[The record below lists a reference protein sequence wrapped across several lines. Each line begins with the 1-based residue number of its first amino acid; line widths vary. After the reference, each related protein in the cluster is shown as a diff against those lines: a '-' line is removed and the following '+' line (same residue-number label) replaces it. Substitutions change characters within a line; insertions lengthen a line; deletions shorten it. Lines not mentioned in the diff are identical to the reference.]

1 MSDQDSGSNFPQPLQ
16 IKNQTEIVDR
26 TYSEILMEQIVNDDD
41 FLYQSMIDDDQYSRP
56 KVIPTIANQTIIYR
70 NTIEMKRQQPNI
82 FQRCFG
88 GKKSSNKVTMAEIID
103 LRQKELFND
112 YVYETEKDGF
122 LKDVQKYIH
131 KVKVLEPD
139 SQFYIFW
146 QVLNSILV
154 ILFFFQIPFIFAYQ
168 PLIQKNKSID
178 YQFYETFALN
188 FAIAIFV
195 IDIALTFNIAY
206 YKQGYLVSGRKQI
219 AINYIKTYLILDLI
233 PLFCLIEFR
242 IFLHQKNQQF
252 GIEIFLFIL
261 KIYEVFKTSNM
272 IQEYLQLEPSKLA
285 KYRLLTV
292 MLTITWLCHLFACVF
307 FFVGRRELNK
317 GKKSVS
323 WLNKSDLITM
333 HGGYK
338 KLQEHIFELHL
349 YSFYWAVTTM
359 ISVGYGD
366 VTPKNAWEVVVT
378 VVTQFISCI
387 VFAYSVNAIWEMINQ
402 QNENKQKFQK
412 YVNAIERFMRE
423 HNVDR
428 KLKARIEAYFYH
440 LWESEKARDHEL
452 EQAMILKLAPALK
465 EELIYQT
472 LGKMLNHNQFFSYF
486 QQDLLI
492 ELAQDIQ
499 QQYYSQE
506 EVIFQE
512 REEIDDFP
520 VFFLTKGSVEI
531 YLDSEKR
538 IKLHI
543 MKQGIFG
550 IVAFITG
557 YRRTASARCLTY
569 SVIYKLSR
577 IQFLKRIEKYSIEKQ
592 KFFEIRHQVLFN
604 NNYVKYQLKCY
615 ICESKKH
622 LAINCKKTLY
632 IPEKMPIILETYH
645 LQNSRDSIYQRRVVK
660 QQFKALSHIREVQF
674 NAVAIKKYFQNIT
687 FTQNSSDEDIEY
699 SSDVD
704 DYEEEMEDIKKIVE
718 QEKEK
723 AQLRRRGQWI
733 ADDDYEMKIDES
745 KDNHSIELSDGFKKS
760 QHLIKHSDEEI
771 KKKSNVNKKKKFQ
784 SFLKLEKFRNVRTSS
799 MSSLTPI
806 QEQVKKPF
814 PVKKDKG
821 MSALLP
827 NNLLA
832 QRKKSKLLLQ
842 NEIQNFDKSQQIHQ
856 QNDKLD
862 KVQSPDRNIY
872 TESKKSELLRKMK
885 FLQIA
890 QPKNKEIQ
898 SIIDELKNYIQN
910 SQNLQGSNS
919 KDIGSSLKVEQI
931 NNNNNFQQMETH
943 SDVDSQF
950 SIDHMANF
958 DAYFQEENPE
968 KVIKKYKK
976 QTKDKLKQRRTTM
989 MRQFV

>member
-1 MSDQDSGSNFPQPLQ
+1 MNDQDSGQHFPQSHQAQNQ
-16 IKNQTEIVDR
+16 IEIANR
-26 TYSEILMEQIVNDDD
+26 TYSEIRMEQIVDDSD
-41 FLYQSMIDDDQYSRP
+41 YLYQSMIDDDQYSRV
-56 KVIPTIANQTIIYR
+56 KVIPTIANETIIYR
-70 NTIEMKRQQPNI
+70 NTIDMKRQQPNI

-88 GKKSSNKVTMAEIID
+88 GKRSSNKVTMAQIID

-112 YVYETEKDGF
+112 YVYETQKDGF
-122 LKDVQKYIH
+122 LKHVQKYIH
-131 KVKVLEPD
+131 KIKVLEPD

-146 QVLNSILV
+146 QVLNSAMVMI
-154 ILFFFQIPFIFAYQ
+154 FFFQIPFVFAYQ
-168 PLIQKNKSID
+168 PLIKEKQSED
-178 YQFYETFALN
+178 YLN
-188 FAIAIFV
+188 FEMYVLNLAIAIFIV
-195 IDIALTFNIAY
+195 DIALSFNIAF

-219 AINYIKTYLILDLI
+219 ALNYLKTYLFLDLI
-233 PLFCLIEFR
+233 PLFCLIEYR
-242 IFLHQKNQQF
+242 IFLLSDTQF
-252 GIEIFLFIL
+252 GIEIFCFLF

-272 IQEYLQLEPSKLA
+272 IEEYLQLEPSRLS
-285 KYRLLTV
+285 KYRFLMV
-292 MLTITWLCHLFACVF
+292 MLTIIWLCHLFACVF
-307 FFVGRRELNK
+307 FFIGRRELSK
-317 GKKSVS
+317 EDDSVS
-323 WLNKSDLITM
+323 WLSESDLIKM
-333 HGGYK
+333 HGGYTNLK
-338 KLQEHIFELHL
+338 KHIFELHL

-387 VFAYSVNAIWEMINQ
+387 VFAYSVNAIWEMINL

-428 KLKARIEAYFYH
+428 QLKARIAAYLYH

-452 EQAMILKLAPALK
+452 EQAMILKLAPALR

-472 LGKMLNHNQFFSYF
+472 LGKMLNHNKFFSSF

-492 ELAQDIQ
+492 EMAQDIQ

-543 MKQGIFG
+543 MKSGIFG

-557 YRRTASARCLTY
+557 HKRTASARCLTY

-577 IQFLKRIEKYSIEKQ
+577 TQFLNRLEKYSKEKQ

-604 NNYVKYQLKCY
+604 KNQVDLKCY

-622 LAINCKKTLY
+622 LITNCRKTLY
-632 IPEKMPIILETYH
+632 IPEKVSIIFETY
-645 LQNSRDSIYQRRVVK
+645 NIKNPRNPAYQRRVVK
-660 QQFKALSHIREVQF
+660 QQFKALSHIREVQV
-674 NAVAIKKYFQNIT
+674 NAVAMKKYFQNIT

-718 QEKEK
+718 QEKVN

-733 ADDDYEMKIDES
+733 VDDDYEMKIDEGQ
-745 KDNHSIELSDGFKKS
+745 DNQSLEQLSDGFRKS

-771 KKKSNVNKKKKFQ
+771 KKQSNNNKKQKFQ
-784 SFLKLEKFRNVRTSS
+784 NLVRLQKLRNVRTYS
-799 MSSLTPI
+799 MSSLSPI
-806 QEQVKKPF
+806 QEQVKKPSL
-814 PVKKDKG
+814 VKKEKTPL
-821 MSALLP
+821 MA
-827 NNLLA
+827 NNVVA
-832 QRKKSKLLLQ
+832 QRKKSKLILQ
-842 NEIQNFDKSQQIHQ
+842 NEIQVCDKSQQLQ
-856 QNDKLD
+856 QSNEKLD
-862 KVQSPDRNIY
+862 KVQSPDRHVYN
-872 TESKKSELLRKMK
+872 ESKKSELIRKMK
-885 FLQIA
+885 FLSIA

-898 SIIDELKNYIQN
+898 SILDELKTYIQN
-910 SQNLQGSNS
+910 SQNLQGSVA
-919 KDIGSSLKVEQI
+919 KETGSSLRTEKVD
-931 NNNNNFQQMETH
+931 NNIQQVETH

-950 SIDHMANF
+950 SIDQMANF
-958 DAYFQEENPE
+958 DAFFEEENPE
-968 KVIKKYKK
+968 KVIKKFKK
-976 QTKDKLKQRRTTM
+976 QAKEKQKQRRTTM

>member
-1 MSDQDSGSNFPQPLQ
+1 MSDQDSGSYFPQPLQ
-16 IKNQTEIVDR
+16 QQNQIEIANR
-26 TYSEILMEQIVNDDD
+26 TYSEIHMQQIVNDDD
-41 FLYQSMIDDDQYSRP
+41 FIYQSMIDDDQYSRA
-56 KVIPTIANQTIIYR
+56 KIIPTMANETIIYR
-70 NTIEMKRQQPNI
+70 NTLEIKRQQSNL
-82 FQRCFG
+82 FSRCFG
-88 GKKSSNKVTMAEIID
+88 SKQSSNKVTVAQIID

-112 YVYETEKDGF
+112 YAYETEKDGF

-131 KVKVLEPD
+131 KVKVIEPD

-146 QVLNSILV
+146 QVLNSVLV

-168 PLIQKNKSID
+168 PLIQENQSD
-178 YQFYETFALN
+178 HYQVFEIFALS
-188 FAIAIFV
+188 IAIFIFT
-195 IDIALTFNIAY
+195 IDITLTFNIAF

-219 AINYIKTYLILDLI
+219 ALNYLKTYLILDLI
-233 PLFCLIEFR
+233 PLCCLIEYR
-242 IFLHQKNQQF
+242 VFLYKDRQF
-252 GIEIFLFIL
+252 GIEIFLFLL

-285 KYRLLTV
+285 KYRLLIV
-292 MLTITWLCHLFACVF
+292 MLTITWLCHVFACVF
-307 FFVGRRELNK
+307 FFVGRRELSKGEDNK
-317 GKKSVS
+317 S
-323 WLNKSDLITM
+323 WLSESDLISM
-333 HGGYK
+333 HGGYNALK
-338 KLQEHIFELHL
+338 KNIFELHL

-366 VTPKNAWEVVVT
+366 VTPKNAWEVLVT

-402 QNENKQKFQK
+402 QNENKQRFQK

-428 KLKARIEAYFYH
+428 KLKARIEAYLYH

-472 LGKMLNHNQFFSYF
+472 LGKMLNHSRFFSFF
-486 QQDLLI
+486 QQDFLI

-512 REEIDDFP
+512 KEEIDDFP
-520 VFFLTKGSVEI
+520 VYYLTKGSVEI
-531 YLDSEKR
+531 YLDSDKR

-557 YRRTASARCLTY
+557 YKRTASARCLTY

-577 IQFLKRIEKYSIEKQ
+577 TQFLKRLEKNSIEKE

-604 NNYVKYQLKCY
+604 NNYAKWQLKCY
-615 ICESKKH
+615 ICESQKH

-632 IPEKMPIILETYH
+632 IPEKMAIILET
-645 LQNSRDSIYQRRVVK
+645 QNLKNARNQTYQRRVVK

-674 NAVAIKKYFQNIT
+674 NAIAIKKYFQNIT

-723 AQLRRRGQWI
+723 AKQKRRGQWI
-733 ADDDYEMKIDES
+733 ADDDYEMKVDES
-745 KDNHSIELSDGFKKS
+745 RDNHSVELSDGFKKS
-760 QHLIKHSDEEI
+760 QQLIKHSDEEI
-771 KKKSNVNKKKKFQ
+771 KKKSNGNKKQKFQ
-784 SFLKLEKFRNVRTSS
+784 SFVKLQKLRNVRTSS

-806 QEQVKKPF
+806 QEQIKKPT
-814 PVKKDKG
+814 VIKKDKG
-821 MSALLP
+821 MSAMLP
-827 NNLLA
+827 NNFLA
-832 QRKKSKLLLQ
+832 QRKKSKMLLQ
-842 NEIQNFDKSQQIHQ
+842 NEIQNCDKSQQIHQ
-856 QNDKLD
+856 NNDKQD
-862 KVQSPDRNIY
+862 KVQSPDLLVYN
-872 TESKKSELLRKMK
+872 ESKKSELLRKMK

-890 QPKNKEIQ
+890 QPKNQEIQ

-910 SQNLQGSNS
+910 SQNLQGTKEINS
-919 KDIGSSLKVEQI
+919 AIKHDKGDNNIQQQI
-931 NNNNNFQQMETH
+931 ETH

-950 SIDHMANF
+950 TIDQMFNF
-958 DAYFQEENPE
+958 DAFFQEENPE
-968 KVIKKYKK
+968 KVIKIYKK
-976 QTKDKLKQRRTTM
+976 QTKERLKQRRTTM
-989 MRQFV
+989 MKQFV

>member
-1 MSDQDSGSNFPQPLQ
+1 MSDQDSGPNFPQTLQ
-16 IKNQTEIVDR
+16 VSNQIEIANR

-41 FLYQSMIDDDQYSRP
+41 FLYQSMIDDDQYSRA

-70 NTIEMKRQQPNI
+70 NTIDMKRQQPNI

-88 GKKSSNKVTMAEIID
+88 SKKSSNKVTMAEIID

-139 SQFYIFW
+139 SQFYILW

-154 ILFFFQIPFIFAYQ
+154 VLFFFQIPFIFAYQ
-168 PLIQKNKSID
+168 PLIQENKSND
-178 YQFYETFALN
+178 YQDFETFALN
-188 FAIAIFV
+188 IAICIFI
-195 IDIALTFNIAY
+195 IDIALTFNIAF
-206 YKQGYLVSGRKQI
+206 YKQGYLVSGRKLI
-219 AINYIKTYLILDLI
+219 AVNYIKTYFFLDLI
-233 PLFCLIEFR
+233 PLCCLIEYR
-242 IFLHQKNQQF
+242 IFLHKDTQF
-252 GIEIFLFIL
+252 GITIFLFIL
-261 KIYEVFKTSNM
+261 KIYEVFKTSKM
-272 IQEYLQLEPSKLA
+272 IQEYLQLEPQKLA
-285 KYRLLTV
+285 KYRLLIV

-307 FFVGRRELNK
+307 FFVGRRELCK
-317 GKKSVS
+317 GDESVS
-323 WLNKSDLITM
+323 WLSESDLITM
-333 HGGYK
+333 HGGYTYLK
-338 KLQEHIFELHL
+338 KHIFELHL

-366 VTPKNAWEVVVT
+366 VTPKNAYEVLVT

-428 KLKARIEAYFYH
+428 KLKARIEAYLYH

-531 YLDSEKR
+531 YLDSDKP

-543 MKQGIFG
+543 MKSGIFG

-557 YRRTASARCLTY
+557 YKRTASARCLTY

-577 IQFLKRIEKYSIEKQ
+577 TQFLKRLEKYSIEKQ

-604 NNYVKYQLKCY
+604 NNNVQLKLKCY

-622 LAINCKKTLY
+622 LVINCKKTLY
-632 IPEKMPIILETYH
+632 IPEKMPIILETYN
-645 LQNSRDSIYQRRVVK
+645 LQNQRDHLYQRRVVK
-660 QQFKALSHIREVQF
+660 QQFKALSHIREVQV

-723 AQLRRRGQWI
+723 AQLRKRGQWV

-745 KDNHSIELSDGFKKS
+745 KDNHSIELSDGQRKS
-760 QHLIKHSDEEI
+760 QQLIKHSDEEI
-771 KKKSNVNKKKKFQ
+771 KKKSNLTKKKKFQ
-784 SFLKLEKFRNVRTSS
+784 SFVKLEKLRNVRTSS

-806 QEQVKKPF
+806 QEQVKKAV

-827 NNLLA
+827 NNYLA
-832 QRKKSKLLLQ
+832 QRKKSKLLQQ
-842 NEIQNFDKSQQIHQ
+842 NEIPNCNKSQQIPQ
-856 QNDKLD
+856 QNEKYE
-862 KVQSPDRNIY
+862 KVQSPDRHIY
-872 TESKKSELLRKMK
+872 NESKKSELLRKMK

-910 SQNLQGSNS
+910 SQNLQGSVT
-919 KDIGSSLKVEQI
+919 KEPGSVLKTEKVD
-931 NNNNNFQQMETH
+931 NNIQQMESH

-950 SIDHMANF
+950 SIDHMANY

-976 QTKDKLKQRRTTM
+976 QTKDKIKQRRTTM

>member
-1 MSDQDSGSNFPQPLQ
+1 MSDQDSGFHFPKPVQNQ
-16 IKNQTEIVDR
+16 IEIANR

-41 FLYQSMIDDDQYSRP
+41 FLYQSMIDDDQYSRA
-56 KVIPTIANQTIIYR
+56 KVIPTMTNQTIICR

-88 GKKSSNKVTMAEIID
+88 GKKSSNKVTMAQIID

-112 YVYETEKDGF
+112 YVYETEKEGF

-146 QVLNSILV
+146 QVLNSVLV
-154 ILFFFQIPFIFAYQ
+154 IIFFFQIPFVFAYQ
-168 PLIQKNKSID
+168 PLILENKSIE
-178 YQFYETFALN
+178 YQNYQIFETYTLN
-188 FAIAIFV
+188 LGLVIFI

-219 AINYIKTYLILDLI
+219 ALNYLRTYLILDLI
-233 PLFCLIEFR
+233 PLCCLIEYR
-242 IFLHQKNQQF
+242 TFLHYNRYF
-252 GIEIFLFIL
+252 GFEIFLFIL
-261 KIYEVFKTSNM
+261 KIYEVFKTSKM

-285 KYRLLTV
+285 KYRFLVV

-307 FFVGRRELNK
+307 FFIGRRELNK
-317 GKKSVS
+317 ENDSVS
-323 WLNKSDLITM
+323 WLSESDLITM
-333 HGGYK
+333 HGGYIT
-338 KLQEHIFELHL
+338 LQKHIFELHL

-428 KLKARIEAYFYH
+428 KLKARIEAYLYH
-440 LWESEKARDHEL
+440 LWETEKARDHEL

-472 LGKMLNHNQFFSYF
+472 LGKMFNHNQFFSQF

-557 YRRTASARCLTY
+557 YKRTASARCLTY

-577 IQFLKRIEKYSIEKQ
+577 IQFLKRLEKYSIDKQ

-632 IPEKMPIILETYH
+632 IPEKISIILETYN
-645 LQNSRDSIYQRRVVK
+645 LKNPRNPTYQRRVVK
-660 QQFKALSHIREVQF
+660 QQFKALSHIREVQV

-723 AQLRRRGQWI
+723 AQLRKRGQWI
-733 ADDDYEMKIDES
+733 ADDDYEMKIDEC
-745 KDNHSIELSDGFKKS
+745 KDHHSVELSDGFRKS

-771 KKKSNVNKKKKFQ
+771 KKKSNDHKKKKFE
-784 SFLKLEKFRNVRTSS
+784 SFVKLQKFRNVRTSS

-806 QEQVKKPF
+806 QEQIKKPSLVKKE
-814 PVKKDKG
+814 KDKNQII
-821 MSALLP
+821 P
-827 NNLLA
+827 NNYLA

-842 NEIQNFDKSQQIHQ
+842 HEIQLCDKSQQIHQ
-856 QNDKLD
+856 SNEKLD
-862 KVQSPDRNIY
+862 KVQSPDRYIY
-872 TESKKSELLRKMK
+872 NESKKSELIRKMK
-885 FLQIA
+885 LLQIA

-898 SIIDELKNYIQN
+898 SIIDEIKIFIQH
-910 SQNLQGSNS
+910 SQQGSVLT
-919 KDIGSSLKVEQI
+919 KETSSALRNEKVD
-931 NNNNNFQQMETH
+931 NNIQQFDTH

-950 SIDHMANF
+950 SIDQMSNF
-958 DAYFQEENPE
+958 DAFFEEENPD
-968 KVIKKYKK
+968 KVIKKFKRQVK
-976 QTKDKLKQRRTTM
+976 EKLKQRRTTM